1 MITIIYICILYIY
14 ICILLY
20 YTIYT
25 CWILLVFH
33 QIQMPCRL
41 DLSVAISLHFPL
53 AKARAARSTVYW
65 EWVGVR
71 VGFDKVDR
79 PKTKERRGQSLPQC
93 IPSWVGAIRGSPAPG
108 ETSVS
113 HNLWWYIYILY
124 THVRICI
131 DNMSNEFQ
139 ECQEFHVHAFIL
151 WYNFTDLNI
160 DSIAKQSDF
169 WCVFVAIEWTPTE
182 YLCLVDL
189 SGWFSHTDIFLI
201 RLDLEHDP
209 TAIISKQNGL
219 PLQNTARSKLV
230 FLPAPIYSIQNPCYS
245 IMETLSMKACLVS
258 IWMISPILC
267 NGSTDAF
274 TLRTQTVLSIGLAN
288 LADPFG

>member
-1 MITIIYICILYIY
+1 MFTCVHLTRFPQSFPLLLPARQDQIDSRHDHSGLAVRMFGKMVVTCMKSISRILKDSQGSMQRLGLQNQFFLQSTPWDLIPFLGPDCGSTHDYYIYYIYIYYILYIIYY
-14 ICILLY
+14 IYILLY

-53 AKARAARSTVYW
+53 ARARAARSTVYW

-113 HNLWWYIYILY
+113 HNLCHYLY
-124 THVRICI
+124 
-131 DNMSNEFQ
+131 
-139 ECQEFHVHAFIL
+139 
-151 WYNFTDLNI
+151 W
-160 DSIAKQSDF
+160 
-169 WCVFVAIEWTPTE
+169 
-182 YLCLVDL
+182 
-189 SGWFSHTDIFLI
+189 
-201 RLDLEHDP
+201 
-209 TAIISKQNGL
+209 
-219 PLQNTARSKLV
+219 
-230 FLPAPIYSIQNPCYS
+230 
-245 IMETLSMKACLVS
+245 
-258 IWMISPILC
+258 
-267 NGSTDAF
+267 
-274 TLRTQTVLSIGLAN
+274 
-288 LADPFG
+288 

>member
-1 MITIIYICILYIY
+1 MQRLGLQNHFFLQSIPWDLIPFLGPDCGSTHDYYYIYMYLIYIYVY
-14 ICILLY
+14 S

-93 IPSWVGAIRGSPAPG
+93 IPSWVSAIRGSPAPG

-113 HNLWWYIYILY
+113 HNLWWYIYIYIWYIHMSEYVLI
-124 THVRICI
+124 ICP
-131 DNMSNEFQ
+131 MS
-139 ECQEFHVHAFIL
+139 
-151 WYNFTDLNI
+151 
-160 DSIAKQSDF
+160 SKSAKSSMYMHLF
-169 WCVFVAIEWTPTE
+169 YGITLLT
-182 YLCLVDL
+182 
-189 SGWFSHTDIFLI
+189 STLI
-201 RLDLEHDP
+201 
-209 TAIISKQNGL
+209 Q
-219 PLQNTARSKLV
+219 
-230 FLPAPIYSIQNPCYS
+230 
-245 IMETLSMKACLVS
+245 
-258 IWMISPILC
+258 
-267 NGSTDAF
+267 
-274 TLRTQTVLSIGLAN
+274 
-288 LADPFG
+288 

>member
-1 MITIIYICILYIY
+1 MFGKMVVTCMKSISRILKDSQGSMQRLGLQNQFFLQSTPWGFDPISWPGLWLHTWLLYIIYICIILYIYILYIY

-53 AKARAARSTVYW
+53 ARARAARSTVYW

-113 HNLWWYIYILY
+113 HNLCHYLY
-124 THVRICI
+124 
-131 DNMSNEFQ
+131 
-139 ECQEFHVHAFIL
+139 
-151 WYNFTDLNI
+151 W
-160 DSIAKQSDF
+160 
-169 WCVFVAIEWTPTE
+169 
-182 YLCLVDL
+182 
-189 SGWFSHTDIFLI
+189 
-201 RLDLEHDP
+201 
-209 TAIISKQNGL
+209 
-219 PLQNTARSKLV
+219 
-230 FLPAPIYSIQNPCYS
+230 
-245 IMETLSMKACLVS
+245 
-258 IWMISPILC
+258 
-267 NGSTDAF
+267 
-274 TLRTQTVLSIGLAN
+274 
-288 LADPFG
+288 